1 MQVQGKLFFKPIFT
15 IKREFYRQLD
25 NDEKLLLKD
34 MLNDNGIDKVLIVGN
49 DKRQYTIKTQIGI
62 KKGRK

>member
-1 MQVQGKLFFKPIFT
+1 MYVQEKMFMRPTFVV
-15 IKREFYRQLD
+15 KREFYKQLD
-25 NDEKLLLKD
+25 SEDKLLLKD